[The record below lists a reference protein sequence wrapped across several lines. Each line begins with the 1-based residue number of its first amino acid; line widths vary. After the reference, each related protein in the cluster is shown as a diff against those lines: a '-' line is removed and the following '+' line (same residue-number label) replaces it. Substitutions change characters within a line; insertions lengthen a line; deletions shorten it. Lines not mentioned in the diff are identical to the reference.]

1 MKLGT
6 RASALAMTQATWVAE
21 QLRGN
26 GESVEIVTVRTQGDI
41 SAAPL
46 TEIGG
51 TGVFASALRTAL
63 RAGEIDVAVH
73 SLKDLP
79 VAAEPGLRLAAIPA
93 REDAR
98 DVVITAHG
106 ERLDQL
112 SPGSTVGTGSPR
124 RAGQLAS
131 IAAHLRVVDI
141 RGNIDTRVAKMRRG
155 DVDAIVLAA
164 AGLRRLERT
173 GDISQ
178 ILEMTDML
186 PAPGQGALAIECRDP
201 DSAASPDDPQVH
213 DACAR
218 LDDPA
223 TRDCVSAERAMLAR
237 LEAGCTA
244 PVGAYAHPLKTG
256 GYRLTGWVELNGDT
270 AHGAASGDE
279 PLHLGEQLA
288 ERLLHDLSGQT
299 QSSILVMERES

>member
-1 MKLGT
+1 MRLGT

-26 GESVEIVTVRTQGDI
+26 GETVELVTVRTQGDL

-79 VAAEPGLRLAAIPA
+79 VAAEPGLILAAIPP

-112 SPGSTVGTGSPR
+112 APGSTVGTGSPR
-124 RAGQLAS
+124 RAGQLAR
-131 IAAHLRVVDI
+131 IAGHLRVVDI

-155 DVDAIVLAA
+155 DVDAIILAA

-173 GDISQ
+173 SDISQ
-178 ILEMTDML
+178 TLEMTDML

-201 DSAASPDDPQVH
+201 KATVDPDDAPVH
-213 DACAR
+213 HACAR
-218 LDDPA
+218 LDDPE

-244 PVGAYAHPLKTG
+244 PVGAYAHPLDAG
-256 GYRLTGWVELNGDT
+256 GYRLTGWVELSGDT
-270 AHGAASGDE
+270 AQRAVSGDE